1 MDKFLPMEEAVDA
14 ARAKLAGCHPAVA
27 AAPGVRLG
35 ITSAAVAEDQTMVAL
50 ARRATMRSACEA
62 GVDRVLVAIGA
73 ASQLAAAEAARLAAA
88 SRRFR
93 GASVDTR
100 TSAELV
106 MEVARILVEEAV
118 VALLEEA
125 SVDSSPM
132 MAEVVGASAH
142 SRLRDRRLGTD
153 VQVVRER
160 QPTGETAPAV
170 ARRKREEA
178 GSLLAAAKVAP
189 APADA
194 HREQE
199 EAGFL
204 LAVAEVAHPRFCRA
218 GDRPRRR
225 RMAAIGHV
233 RAAVAA
239 ARRELEEAGY
249 LLEVAE
255 VERPTGRP
263 RRQHMV
269 MIGQVREAVAAA
281 RRELEEAGYLLEVA
295 GVERLTG
302 RPRRR
307 HVVVAS
313 RIMEVRRQGA
323 IVAMAGQCRASAPL
337 KQRHSSRSSSLS
349 R

>member
-1 MDKFLPMEEAVDA
+1 
-14 ARAKLAGCHPAVA
+14 
-27 AAPGVRLG
+27 
-35 ITSAAVAEDQTMVAL
+35 
-50 ARRATMRSACEA
+50 
-62 GVDRVLVAIGA
+62 
-73 ASQLAAAEAARLAAA
+73 
-88 SRRFR
+88 
-93 GASVDTR
+93 
-100 TSAELV
+100 
-106 MEVARILVEEAV
+106 
-118 VALLEEA
+118 
-125 SVDSSPM
+125 
-132 MAEVVGASAH
+132 
-142 SRLRDRRLGTD
+142 
-153 VQVVRER
+153 
-160 QPTGETAPAV
+160 
-170 ARRKREEA
+170 
-178 GSLLAAAKVAP
+178 VAP
-189 APADA
+189 APAGA

-199 EAGFL
+199 EAGSL
-204 LAVAEVAHPRFCRA
+204 LAVAEVAHPRFRRA

-263 RRQHMV
+263 RRRRMV

-295 GVERLTG
+295 EVERLTG

-307 HVVVAS
+307 HVVVVS
-313 RIMEVRRQGA
+313 RIMEVRRLGA

-337 KQRHSSRSSSLS
+337 RQRRSSRSSSLS